1 MPTLARSSDTTER
14 SSTRMTTLSP
24 NIVGS
29 TLTRRSTGW
38 PPTVSS
44 MRPSCG
50 RRRSAMSRFAMTLM
64 RVVIANAKWRGGGT
78 IS

>member
-1 MPTLARSSDTTER
+1 MPTLFKSNETTER

-24 NIVGS
+24 NIVGR
-29 TLTRRSTGW
+29 TETRRSTGW
-38 PPTVSS
+38 PPMLSS

-50 RRRSAMSRFAMTLM
+50 TRRSAMSSLAMTLM
-64 RVVIANAKWRGGGT
+64 RVVMAKARWRGGGT